1 MCPAIP
7 MRVVEIRGNTAR
19 VEQEGVSREAR
30 IDFLS
35 GIKVGDFVLVHAGV
49 AIERVRPED
58 AEETLRLIR
67 MIADEIR

>member
-1 MCPAIP
+1 

-30 IDFLS
+30 IDFLD
-35 GIKVGDFVLVHAGV
+35 GIEVGDFVLVHAGI

-67 MIADEIR
+67 MIADEVR